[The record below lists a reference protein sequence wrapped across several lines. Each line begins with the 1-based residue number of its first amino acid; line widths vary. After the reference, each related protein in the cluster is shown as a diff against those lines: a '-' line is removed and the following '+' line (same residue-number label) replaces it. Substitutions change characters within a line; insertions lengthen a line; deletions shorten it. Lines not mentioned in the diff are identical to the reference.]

1 MAYSLSQCL
10 EFERVATNIRGIR
23 FTARIRSIIHG
34 QFVDDTIILWEASP
48 LITEILKMVL
58 NRFLYASRGL
68 TNVFKSHIFTWNTF
82 SHKQRKIR
90 DVLGYKVIGDWKEFK
105 YVGLPI

>member
-1 MAYSLSQCL
+1 M
-10 EFERVATNIRGIR
+10 ATNIRGIR

-34 QFVDDTIILWEASP
+34 QFVDDTIILWEESL

-90 DVLGYKVIGDWKEFK
+90 DVLGYKFIGDWKEFK